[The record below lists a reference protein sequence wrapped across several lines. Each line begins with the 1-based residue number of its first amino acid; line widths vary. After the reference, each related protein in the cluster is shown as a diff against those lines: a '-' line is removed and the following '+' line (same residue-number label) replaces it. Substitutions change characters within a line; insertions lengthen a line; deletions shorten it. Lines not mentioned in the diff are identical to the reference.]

1 MRRQDN
7 GAGAGFFFLIGLVLS
22 MIWLIQA
29 LILRDASAT
38 KIQGFLGLTLV

>member
-7 GAGAGFFFLIGLVLS
+7 GAGAGFFLLIGLVLS

-29 LILRDASAT
+29 LILRARQRFRDFW
-38 KIQGFLGLTLV
+38 G